1 MTVQTAQQFLER
13 LSSDA
18 SIRAQLQA
26 TGLANANAILDF
38 AMTKGLVFTEGDLR
52 TALKDFPPSAII
64 NQMRDR
70 LKISNPPA
78 QTA

>member
-18 SIRAQLQA
+18 SFRAQLQA
-26 TGLANANAILDF
+26 TGIANANAILDY
-38 AMTKGLVFTEGDLR
+38 AMSKGFVFTESELR
-52 TALKDFPPSAII
+52 TVLKDFPASAVI
-64 NQMRDR
+64 NQMRDK

-78 QTA
+78 QSA